1 MGGVFKMFV
10 DLHFNGYKSFSSDC
24 TTSLLGIKHCN
35 VIIGKNNSG
44 KSSLLDVVAA
54 SIDEEYFKKYSKAIT
69 DLSATFIIDNDSL
82 GETFSQYISI
92 NSIYQPHAY
101 AQKSIGQPYKV
112 SIENSGPKARYLM
125 LKSGNEIFTSSRLS
139 SQWENVANNIARKSA
154 NWVFRRVTAER
165 NISPEIESREE
176 FLAEDGRGAS
186 NLIRKIIN
194 YSGYD
199 EALIEHSLLHEL
211 NTIMK
216 PEIEFEEIKIQ
227 QINQGEELLWEVF
240 LREKGYSRYAL
251 SQSGSG
257 LKTVVLVLLNL
268 LVIPKT
274 NAYSSKAI
282 IYGFEELENNLHPAL
297 QRRLFDYIYNFSVTH
312 DIYVFLTTHSHIA
325 INTFFG
331 RENANIYH
339 VVKNSK
345 GSLVKKIDNY
355 IDKVEILDDLDVKAS
370 DLLQSNGII
379 WVEGPSDRTYIKHWL
394 KIFCSNKYIEGTDY
408 QFMYYGGRLLSHYST
423 EQTEDLL
430 NILTTNR
437 NAAIIMDS
445 DKRNRQASINTTK
458 KRIIEEF
465 SEHGMLSWLT
475 KGKEI
480 ENYIPASAIAE
491 TFTCGIL
498 EECGQYDSFPTYIEK
513 IYSGFPSRKIPFA
526 RSIIKNITAE
536 NSKSKL
542 DLKNQIE
549 KLYNQIQKWN
559 N

>member
-1 MGGVFKMFV
+1 MFV
-10 DLHFNGYKSFSSDC
+10 DIYFDGYKSFSDKC
-24 TTSLLGIKHCN
+24 TTSLPDIKHCN
-35 VIIGKNNSG
+35 IIIGKNNSG

-54 SIDEEYFKKYSKAIT
+54 SIDEEYFIKYGKSISK
-69 DLSATFIIDNDSL
+69 LSASYIIDNDSL
-82 GETFSQYISI
+82 GEIFSHYISI
-92 NSIYQPHAY
+92 NGIIQPHIY
-101 AQKSIGQPYKV
+101 AQSFIGKPYKV
-112 SIENSGPKARYLM
+112 AIERSGPNARYSM
-125 LKSGNEIFTSSRLS
+125 LIKENDIFTSSSLGD
-139 SQWENVANNIARKSA
+139 QWKGVANNIAGKLS
-154 NWVFRRVTAER
+154 NFVFRRIRAER
-165 NISPEIESREE
+165 NISPEIESRDES
-176 FLAEDGRGAS
+176 LAEDGRGAT

-199 EALIEHSLLHEL
+199 EALVEHTLLYEL

-227 QINQGEELLWEVF
+227 QISQGEELLWEVF
-240 LREKGYSRYAL
+240 LREKGYNRYAL

-274 NAYSSKAI
+274 NAYSNKI
-282 IYGFEELENNLHPAL
+282 IVYGFEELENNLHPAL

-312 DIYVFLTTHSHIA
+312 NIYVFLTTHSHIA

-331 RENANIYH
+331 REDANIYH

-345 GSLVKKIDNY
+345 GSSVKKIDNY

-379 WVEGPSDRTYIKHWL
+379 WVEGPSDRIYIKHWL
-394 KIFCSNKYIEGTDY
+394 KIFCNNKYIEGADY

-445 DKRNRQASINTTK
+445 DKRSRQASINTTK
-458 KRIIEEF
+458 KRIVKEF
-465 SEHGMLSWLT
+465 SMHGMFSWLT
-475 KGKEI
+475 EGKEI
-480 ENYIPASAIAE
+480 ENYIPANAITEA
-491 TFTCGIL
+491 FACSNL
-498 EECGQYDSFPTYIEK
+498 EECGQYELFPTYIEK
-513 IYSGFPSRKIPFA
+513 ICPDFSSQKILFA
-526 RSIIKNITAE
+526 RSIVEKITVE
-536 NSKSKL
+536 NSKEKL
-542 DLKNQIE
+542 DLKKQIE
-549 KLYNQIQKWN
+549 ELYNQIQKWN
-559 N
+559 C